1 MSRQGDA
8 VWRDMLGACF
18 FAAHLQIV
26 AAVKQLSQTYPI
38 WFCDIWGVVHD
49 GYHPFA
55 NTCAALTLH
64 REAGGVVV
72 LVSNSPRSADGVEQQ
87 LAELKVPRAAWDAI
101 VTSGDVTRTLVLE
114 RGGGRVFHLG
124 PDRDLSL
131 FDGLDVERVHVDE
144 AKAVVCTGLFR
155 EFEEKPDDY
164 LPQLREFKRRGLPF
178 ICANPDKVV
187 RKGQHL
193 IYCAGAI
200 AALFEE
206 IGGTV
211 LMAGKPFAPIYELAI
226 RRASE
231 VAGRKITPAE
241 ILAIGDGPETDA
253 KGAAD
258 QGYPVVLVTGGV
270 SESAMALEAAVR
282 RVAPEAR
289 ILATVGELDWR

>member
-1 MSRQGDA
+1 MQ
-8 VWRDMLGACF
+8 L
-18 FAAHLQIV
+18 
-26 AAVKQLSQTYPI
+26 LSQTYPI

-49 GYHPFA
+49 GYQPFA
-55 NTCAALTLH
+55 NTCTTLAKH
-64 REAGGVVV
+64 RAAGGIVV
-72 LVSNSPRSADGVEQQ
+72 LVSNSPRSADGVELQ

-101 VTSGDVTRTLVLE
+101 VTSGDVTRTLMVE

-131 FDGLDVERVHVDE
+131 FAGLDVERVHVDE

-187 RKGQHL
+187 RKGRHL
-193 IYCAGAI
+193 IWCAGAI
-200 AALFEE
+200 AALYGE

-211 LMAGKPFAPIYELAI
+211 LMAGKPFAPIYELAT
-226 RRASE
+226 RLAGE
-231 VAGRKITPAE
+231 VAGRDIE
-241 ILAIGDGPETDA
+241 QSEVLAIGDGPETDA

-258 QGYPVVLVTGGV
+258 QGFPVVLVTGGIAD
-270 SESAMALEAAVR
+270 SAAALEAEVA
-282 RVAPEAR
+282 RVAPGVR
-289 ILATVGELDWR
+289 VLATVSELNWG